1 MANSFELRE
10 NARQQHMKERPEP
23 PAAESGGNSPSS
35 PEVPKLEARKRRKQT
50 YTVYL
55 DKDLM
60 DRVQRLARQRGVAAS
75 AVIETCVKMA
85 LEQLE
90 Q

>member
-23 PAAESGGNSPSS
+23 MPPETPGVPAGRAAL
-35 PEVPKLEARKRRKQT
+35 KLETRKRRKQT

-55 DKDLM
+55 DKELM
-60 DRVQRLARQRGVAAS
+60 GRVQRLAKQKDVATS
-75 AVIETCVKMA
+75 VVIETCVKMS

-90 Q
+90 